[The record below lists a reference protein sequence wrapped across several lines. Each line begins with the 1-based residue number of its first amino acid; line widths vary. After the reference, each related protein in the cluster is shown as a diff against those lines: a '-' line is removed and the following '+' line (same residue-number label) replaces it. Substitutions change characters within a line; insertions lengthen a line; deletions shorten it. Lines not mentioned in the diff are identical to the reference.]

1 MLADLAERQS
11 FALIDPESGKLLKA
25 WLFLVATGN
34 CGGGGSNVKRLS
46 DLLLGMKRGQA
57 SARDLPLE
65 YTVDQVTCSR
75 GHMPS
80 PTGWYNRAPWAVV
93 ISTRL
98 SPEPNLKR
106 AEQSLYS
113 ATGSLRAICSA
124 WFAPRGVAVPYHID
138 NQENASYS
146 TNFCDAISH
155 PRPSTRE
162 HDA

>member
-34 CGGGGSNVKRLS
+34 CGGGGSNVKRVS

-75 GHMPS
+75 GAHALAYGLVQPS
-80 PTGWYNRAPWAVV
+80 ALGGRYLDKA
-93 ISTRL
+93 
-98 SPEPNLKR
+98 EP
-106 AEQSLYS
+106 
-113 ATGSLRAICSA
+113 
-124 WFAPRGVAVPYHID
+124 
-138 NQENASYS
+138 
-146 TNFCDAISH
+146 
-155 PRPSTRE
+155 
-162 HDA
+162 